1 MPPRPAHLIFAVLGI
16 ALALGARD
24 TPALDTITVD
34 AATVVS
40 DTSRH
45 QLGTSISFLMGS
57 DRARRAVPPRTTQAA
72 LQDMGTR
79 FLRFPGGEESSVYL
93 WSTPPW
99 SRPRPTLAR
108 TGPYEWPANSRQY
121 TASDD
126 GTWIPGKEPLDFDE
140 FMTMSRA
147 VGAEPVIVLAYDS
160 MYKAPTPGGTRP
172 TREQLLTTAVEWV
185 RYANVFMGYGV
196 KYWTLGNETDYFT
209 DGNPGPAQYAADLK
223 EFSRRMK
230 AIDPGILIGAQS
242 GATATWLQTVLGSA
256 AADIDFVDVHGY
268 PNHDWSSGYE
278 DFRTGNLSF
287 TVFADRAIGVI
298 DAYAPAADRDRLKVV
313 VSEFAAHDFSLAWP
327 DRNDT
332 GHALVLFDMVG
343 QMLRRPDIDFML
355 FASTHLF
362 TNNAIEAPIGTTN
375 LLANP
380 GFEDD
385 LAGWPALLGA
395 SSATATS
402 DPDHVHGGARALA
415 MVGIAEEAQAQAVT
429 GALLPASVYTLS
441 FWADYAGIGGT
452 AGCGI
457 DFFQNGAKVGSK
469 IIPIFDKGEYRHYG
483 IPFLT
488 PAAFDQAAVWVYKP
502 GSDPLL
508 PGDALY
514 FDDVS
519 VTTGGAAS
527 DLEAIGPDN
536 RLLATGRTI
545 AIWNAFLL
553 DQLVAATGTPMV
565 IAYASRATATPEL
578 NVFLLNKDTTARV
591 ATVELSNHAGA
602 TSAARWTFK
611 GSTPDDL
618 LPTWEQGA
626 AVRVDGDR
634 MTLELEALSVTVLR
648 LGAPPPADNYQGMW
662 WASPAGSE
670 SGWGINFAHQGDTIF
685 ATWFT
690 FGLDGKP
697 LWLVA
702 AAERTAPR
710 VYSGRLFTGTGPAFN
725 AVPFDPAKVV
735 PTDVGAATFT
745 FADDGTA
752 SFAYTVDGVSQ
763 TKTITRE
770 QFGPRCRPA
779 AGARSPTSASR
790 PTSRTCGGPRRQVPS
805 PAGASTSRTRAT
817 RSSPPGSP
825 TASTA
830 SRCGWW
836 WARP

>member
-1 MPPRPAHLIFAVLGI
+1 MTTRPAHLILAVLGI

-24 TPALDTITVD
+24 APAQDTITVD
-34 AATVVS
+34 AASIVS
-40 DTSRH
+40 DASRD

-72 LQDMGTR
+72 LQDMGTK
-79 FLRFPGGEESSVYL
+79 FLRLPGGEESSVYL
-93 WSTPPW
+93 WSVPPW
-99 SRPRPTLAR
+99 TKPQPTLAR
-108 TGPYEWPANSRQY
+108 TGPYEWPASSRQY
-121 TASDD
+121 TVSD
-126 GTWIPGKEPLDFDE
+126 GGAWIPGKEPLDFDE
-140 FMTMSRA
+140 FMTMARA

-160 MYKAPTPGGTRP
+160 MYKALTPGGTRP

-185 RYANVFMGYGV
+185 RYANVVKQYGV
-196 KYWTLGNETDYFT
+196 KYWTLGNETDYLA
-209 DGNPGPAQYAADLK
+209 DGNPGPVQYAADVK

-230 AIDPGILIGAQS
+230 AVDPGILIGAQS
-242 GATATWLQTVLGSA
+242 GVGATWLQTVLGSA

-298 DAYAPAADRDRLKVV
+298 DAYAPAVDRARIKVV

-343 QMLRRPDIDFML
+343 QMLRRPKIDSML

-380 GFEDD
+380 GFENG
-385 LAGWPALLGA
+385 LTGWPALLGA

-402 DPDHVHGGARALA
+402 DPRHVHGGARALA
-415 MVGIAEEAQAQAVT
+415 MVGVVEEAQAQVVT

-441 FWADYAGIGGT
+441 FWADYASIGGT

-457 DFFQNGAKVGSK
+457 DFFHNGAKVGSK

-514 FDDVS
+514 VDDVS

-536 RLLATGRTI
+536 GLLASGRII

-565 IAYASRATATPEL
+565 LAYASRATARPEL

-591 ATVELSNHAGA
+591 ATVDLRNHSGA

-611 GSTPDDL
+611 GSAPDDL
-618 LPTWEQGA
+618 LPTWEPRA
-626 AVRVDGDR
+626 AVGVGNDR
-634 MTLELEALSVTVLR
+634 MTLELEPLSVTVLT
-648 LGAPPPADNYQGMW
+648 LSPPPPTDNYQGMW
-662 WASPAGSE
+662 WNAPAGSE

-702 AAERTAPR
+702 AANKTAPR
-710 VYSGRLFTGTGPAFN
+710 RVLGQALHRHRAGVQCGAVRSGR
-725 AVPFDPAKVV
+725 VV
-735 PTDVGAATFT
+735 PGRGGHRDLHVRRRRQRDA
-745 FADDGTA
+745 
-752 SFAYTVDGVSQ
+752 
-763 TKTITRE
+763 
-770 QFGPRCRPA
+770 
-779 AGARSPTSASR
+779 SPT
-790 PTSRTCGGPRRQVPS
+790 P
-805 PAGASTSRTRAT
+805 
-817 RSSPPGSP
+817 
-825 TASTA
+825 STA
-830 SRCGWW
+830 
-836 WARP
+836 